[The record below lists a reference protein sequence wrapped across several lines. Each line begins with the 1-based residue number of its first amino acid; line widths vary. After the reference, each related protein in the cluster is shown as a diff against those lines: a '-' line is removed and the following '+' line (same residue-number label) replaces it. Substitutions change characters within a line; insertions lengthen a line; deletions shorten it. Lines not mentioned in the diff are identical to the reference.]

1 MSNSDKKKNILEKI
15 VSDKKIHYFIII
27 ILAVIAIFVC
37 VGGFEKKENA
47 EQVILGSDE
56 YVLDLEKRLSKTL
69 SEVEGAG
76 DVSVIITVES
86 GMETV
91 LATEKT
97 ITETNGGKEVVESP
111 IIINGKTVVLKELY
125 PKINGVVIVAEGAN
139 NITVMRKIQQA
150 TTSLLGVDLGRIE
163 ILTMK

>member
-1 MSNSDKKKNILEKI
+1 MSNSDKKKNLLDKI

-27 ILAVIAIFVC
+27 VLAVIAIFVC
-37 VGGFEKKENA
+37 VGGFEKKENS

-56 YVLDLEKRLSKTL
+56 YVLELEKRLSKTL

-76 DVSVIITVES
+76 NVSVIITVES

-97 ITETNGGKEVVESP
+97 ITETSSGKEVVESP
-111 IIINGKTVVLKELY
+111 VIINGKTIVLKELY

-150 TTSLLGVDLGRIE
+150 TTSLLGVDLDRIE

>member
-1 MSNSDKKKNILEKI
+1 
-15 VSDKKIHYFIII
+15 
-27 ILAVIAIFVC
+27 
-37 VGGFEKKENA
+37 
-47 EQVILGSDE
+47 
-56 YVLDLEKRLSKTL
+56 
-69 SEVEGAG
+69 
-76 DVSVIITVES
+76 
-86 GMETV
+86 METV